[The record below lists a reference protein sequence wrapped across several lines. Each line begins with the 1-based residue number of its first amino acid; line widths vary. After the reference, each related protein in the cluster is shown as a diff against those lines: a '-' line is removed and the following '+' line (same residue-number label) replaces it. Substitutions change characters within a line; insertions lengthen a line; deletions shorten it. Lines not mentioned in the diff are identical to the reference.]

1 MDRTRVFLLALSLA
15 LSGVP
20 SAFGQMPKMKA
31 DLDRLERMG
40 ARFSDA
46 YKRGDF
52 QSIGT
57 MYDEH
62 AIAFPPDADMVMGR
76 QAIQDFWKGASDSG
90 VKSLDLTVV
99 GAESSG
105 NYMIETGR
113 ALLHVQ
119 PAGQPETT
127 QTAKYVVVWKKQKD
141 GSWKIYRDI
150 WNGMGGGAKAM
161 ATAPAMAMTPEM
173 AMPPPKASPVTAPKA
188 MTPEMAMPPPKATP
202 HH

>member
-1 MDRTRVFLLALSLA
+1 MRRTRVFLLALSLA
-15 LSGVP
+15 LSAV
-20 SAFGQMPKMKA
+20 SFAFGQMPKMKA

-46 YKRGDF
+46 FKRGDF
-52 QSIGT
+52 QTIGT

-76 QAIQDFWKGASDSG
+76 QAIQDLWKSASDSG
-90 VKSLDLTVV
+90 IKSLDLTVL

-105 NYMIETGR
+105 NYMIETGE

-119 PAGQPETT
+119 PAGKPETT
-127 QTAKYVVVWKKQKD
+127 QRAKYIVVWKKQKD

-150 WNGMGGGAKAM
+150 WNGMAAGGAGVHTM
-161 ATAPAMAMTPEM
+161 PAKAMTPEM
-173 AMPPPKASPVTAPKA
+173 AMPPPKATKVIPPKA